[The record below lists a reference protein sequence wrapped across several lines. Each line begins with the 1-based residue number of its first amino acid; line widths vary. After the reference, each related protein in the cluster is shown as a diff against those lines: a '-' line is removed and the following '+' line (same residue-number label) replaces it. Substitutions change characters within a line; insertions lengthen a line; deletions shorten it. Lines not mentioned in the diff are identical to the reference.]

1 MCSSALFRLCEC
13 MAALK
18 LTSQNCMTVPCEG
31 VWGGGWGVGGG
42 ALCC

>member
-13 MAALK
+13 MAATQTDK
-18 LTSQNCMTVPCEG
+18 SNCMTVPVKVYG
-31 VWGGGWGVGGG
+31 VGGGGGGG